1 VLASVKAEVRAAI
14 ELVKRLV
21 PTFDIRTTPMR
32 EVAPLL
38 GQLPEGPRQKLYANL
53 TNRDICRQAL
63 RLLQQPGF
71 DEHEMGSLIDDHHE
85 MLRDYLGVSTPKIER
100 MMDAAKE
107 AGALGCKINGSGCGG
122 TMIAYAPRCEEAV
135 AAAIERADGRAHIVN
150 KSEGVR
156 VEE

>member
-1 VLASVKAEVRAAI
+1 
-14 ELVKRLV
+14 
-21 PTFDIRTTPMR
+21 
-32 EVAPLL
+32 
-38 GQLPEGPRQKLYANL
+38 
-53 TNRDICRQAL
+53 
-63 RLLQQPGF
+63 
-71 DEHEMGSLIDDHHE
+71 